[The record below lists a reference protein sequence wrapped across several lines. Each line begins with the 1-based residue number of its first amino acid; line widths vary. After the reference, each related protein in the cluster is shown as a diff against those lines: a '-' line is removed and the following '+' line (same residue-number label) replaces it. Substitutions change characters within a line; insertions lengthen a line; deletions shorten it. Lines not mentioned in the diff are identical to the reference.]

1 MKQNEEKQPARKLF
15 VKTASAF
22 FLGHIGGVII
32 SFIFCFGLSSLFQGN
47 GIYILIPVVLF
58 VYSYPAYGTMW
69 NAGHRDMNAANFGH
83 TVLHRWKGLVYGLA
97 GMIPVILL
105 SLAFILSK
113 FGLLFNFVM
122 PYKIL
127 NAEIWP
133 IINLINTSIYLPDF
147 SYGQVFLIAL
157 CSLIPVLIGEFGYV
171 MGTYDISIKQKL
183 VYRKEQPDKHE

>member
-1 MKQNEEKQPARKLF
+1 MKQNEEKQSARKLF
-15 VKTASAF
+15 AKTASAF
-22 FLGHIGGVII
+22 LLSHIGGII
-32 SFIFCFGLSSLFQGN
+32 IAFIFCFGLSSLFQGN
-47 GIYILIPVVLF
+47 GIYVLIPVILF
-58 VYSYPAYGTMW
+58 VYSYPVYGTMW
-69 NAGHRDMNAANFGH
+69 NAGHRDLNAANFGH
-83 TVLHRWKGLVYGLA
+83 TVLHRWKGLVYGVA
-97 GMIPVILL
+97 GMIPVIVI

-113 FGLLFNFVM
+113 FGLLFNFIM
-122 PYKIL
+122 PYKII

-183 VYRKEQPDKHE
+183 VYRKEKSDKHE